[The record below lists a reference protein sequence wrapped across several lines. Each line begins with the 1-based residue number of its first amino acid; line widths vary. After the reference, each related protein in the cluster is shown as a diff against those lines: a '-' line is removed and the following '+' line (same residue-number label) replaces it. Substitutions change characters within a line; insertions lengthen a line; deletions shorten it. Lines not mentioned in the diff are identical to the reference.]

1 MDTLHL
7 GFFVI
12 SASHVD
18 EVERLLRRTDEVHT
32 EECWVRAN
40 EYYRRV
46 DELAWK
52 RRVITTV
59 APYQLS
65 LLLYEVV
72 VKALAHEVSGYVY
85 PPELVRTFAAKLPRV
100 EKRRGG
106 EDGVLARIGKREFAA
121 SPESIRDVYRGFK
134 AMLAYAE
141 LRDDAA
147 LVKAILD
154 DEAEARFER
163 EQAWRRWH
171 QQESAKRPFGPEE
184 HARLQQEVAERIERN
199 AEAAARGEPMYIL
212 EVIQIARLYLV
223 SDADAE
229 DIEQIAERG
238 KGRFAYLGWDGP
250 GRAEEA
256 VRELAGERAVD
267 TVEFEAGVD
276 TDLMW
281 FLECTV
287 TTECSGAHRECGVYP
302 AVWARLLCETLERHA
317 AAQGEAAIVERIRKR
332 ARAKTE
338 QAETVYRTFRA
349 TVARAADAGLALV
362 VAFHFDDDDGAD

>member
-12 SASHVD
+12 PASHVD
-18 EVERLLRRTDEVHT
+18 EVEELLRHTDEIHT
-32 EECWVRAN
+32 EEHWVRCN

-52 RRVITTV
+52 RRVVTTV
-59 APYQLS
+59 APYRLS
-65 LLLYEVV
+65 VSFCNVV
-72 VKALAHEVSGYVY
+72 LKPLFRDAGDYVY
-85 PPELVRTFAAKLPRV
+85 PPELVRTFVAKLPRV

-106 EDGVLARIGKREFAA
+106 EDGVVARIGEQALA
-121 SPESIRDVYRGFK
+121 VAPAIIRDLYRGFK

-147 LVKAILD
+147 LVEAILD

-199 AEAAARGEPMYIL
+199 AEAAERGEPMYIL

-229 DIEQIAERG
+229 DIEEIVERG
-238 KGRFAYLGWDGP
+238 AGRSATPGWDGSRRP
-250 GRAEEA
+250 EEA

-267 TVEFEAGVD
+267 TVAFAAGVE
-276 TDLMW
+276 TALMW
-281 FLECTV
+281 HLNSTV
-287 TTECSGAHRECGVYP
+287 RNECSGAHRASGVYRGP
-302 AVWARLLCETLERHA
+302 WVGLLRETLERHA
-317 AAQGEAAIVERIRKR
+317 AARGEAAIVERIRKR

-338 QAETVYRTFRA
+338 QAENVYRTYRA
-349 TVARAADAGLALV
+349 TVARAVQSGLALV
-362 VAFHFDDDDGAD
+362 VAFHFVDDDGAD